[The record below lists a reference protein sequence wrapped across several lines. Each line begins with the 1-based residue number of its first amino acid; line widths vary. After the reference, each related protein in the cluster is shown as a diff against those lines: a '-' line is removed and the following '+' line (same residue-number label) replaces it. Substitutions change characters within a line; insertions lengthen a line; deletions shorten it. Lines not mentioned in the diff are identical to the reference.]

1 MRAAFT
7 VLAMLA
13 VMSVSSTARAQAPAS
28 PADGRTVMTAAEVS
42 ALAAK
47 LKAEHKDQA
56 TMGGPML
63 RAAGFS
69 ANMEYRTAVGPAAI
83 HDVDAE
89 FFYVIDGSGTVVTGG
104 KLMNEKRT
112 NAANLTGT
120 GIEGGNSRKV
130 GKGDFIMVPEG
141 TAHWFSA
148 IDGTLV
154 LMSIHLPKQAP
165 ATH

>member
-28 PADGRTVMTAAEVS
+28 PADGRIVMSAAEVS

-56 TMGGPML
+56 TMGSPML

-69 ANMEYRTAVGPAAI
+69 ANMEYRTAVGPWPR
-83 HDVDAE
+83 DR
-89 FFYVIDGSGTVVTGG
+89 
-104 KLMNEKRT
+104 L
-112 NAANLTGT
+112 
-120 GIEGGNSRKV
+120 
-130 GKGDFIMVPEG
+130 
-141 TAHWFSA
+141 A
-148 IDGTLV
+148 IDGNAAGRRLHEPADDV
-154 LMSIHLPKQAP
+154 EQRGLAASRRPQDRHELALGDPHGNVGKSQVAGAP
-165 ATH
+165 LRLERLAQPHDRNHWG

>member
-1 MRAAFT
+1 MG
-7 VLAMLA
+7 
-13 VMSVSSTARAQAPAS
+13 QA
-28 PADGRTVMTAAEVS
+28 
-42 ALAAK
+42 
-47 LKAEHKDQA
+47 
-56 TMGGPML
+56 ML

-69 ANMEYRTAVGPAAI
+69 ANMEYRTAVGPAAV
-83 HDVDAE
+83 HDLDAE

-104 KLMNEKRT
+104 KLANEKRT

-120 GIEGGNSRKV
+120 GIEGGASRKV

-154 LMSIHLPKQAP
+154 LMSIHLPRQTA
-165 ATH
+165 H